1 MSIND
6 ISTCLKGGKSCGGGR
21 EEDAS
26 NLLWCQHCGI
36 ALCFD
41 CDTYLH
47 NLKSSKHGHLRVLL
61 PASRTASVRKCEHGL
76 DGGSNVRID
85 LIQKPSLS
93 KKKNKKRASK
103 SKVRGSSATSNPE
116 TGRRSASSQ
125 TDISD
130 GGFAITLCDVGDLTV
145 QESETS
151 DSSSDAL
158 SSYCEKTASS
168 SLKLRRSALR
178 GGHEEAGLGPRP
190 KLYVTWHPDVTDPI
204 CSIVSHTVGHR
215 HGPAFLS
222 RRSQQKHMRQKN
234 KSSSKSQARAKKQ
247 EKKLKKSEVVHT
259 GSELPCDSMMN
270 RETEPESSKVSS
282 PCTNEKSTDC
292 TRSCCAYCIDGQSL
306 CDCVHMPCKSNDRNL
321 KPTLPKDV
329 INSENHTD
337 KIVQDPS
344 TMEVEEQKSM
354 LATEDGSRNETLPED
369 YRRLL
374 ASMLHAATSLGQNQ
388 SSNANTKYEAV
399 AGLFRDMEMHASG
412 ANLSRPE
419 VVFKQLTRDKISAWI
434 SVV

>member
-1 MSIND
+1 MENVGIVLCIDAYVVKFGCQMSIND

-41 CDTYLH
+41 CDTHLH

-130 GGFAITLCDVGDLTV
+130 GGSAITLCDVGDLTV

-158 SSYCEKTASS
+158 SSYCEKTAS
-168 SLKLRRSALR
+168 
-178 GGHEEAGLGPRP
+178 
-190 KLYVTWHPDVTDPI
+190 
-204 CSIVSHTVGHR
+204 VSVGF
-215 HGPAFLS
+215 FL
-222 RRSQQKHMRQKN
+222 
-234 KSSSKSQARAKKQ
+234 
-247 EKKLKKSEVVHT
+247 
-259 GSELPCDSMMN
+259 
-270 RETEPESSKVSS
+270 
-282 PCTNEKSTDC
+282 
-292 TRSCCAYCIDGQSL
+292 
-306 CDCVHMPCKSNDRNL
+306 
-321 KPTLPKDV
+321 
-329 INSENHTD
+329 
-337 KIVQDPS
+337 
-344 TMEVEEQKSM
+344 
-354 LATEDGSRNETLPED
+354 
-369 YRRLL
+369 
-374 ASMLHAATSLGQNQ
+374 
-388 SSNANTKYEAV
+388 
-399 AGLFRDMEMHASG
+399 
-412 ANLSRPE
+412 
-419 VVFKQLTRDKISAWI
+419 VF
-434 SVV
+434 